1 VTVHRCKG
9 WQDSQGFTLLELLV
23 VLSIIWILA
32 GMAAPSLLRGRSVA
46 NETSAIGS
54 IRALH
59 TAQLSY
65 ALSCG
70 FGFYTSTYTSLGPGL
85 GNPLGFL
92 TTDLTSSATPVKS
105 GYNFTMVAGGGAA
118 AGAADCNGAAATV
131 SGYYATAF
139 PVTPG
144 SSGSRTFATNQ
155 GGAIW
160 QNTAGA
166 PPAEPFAAGPGVTPV
181 Q

>member
-1 VTVHRCKG
+1 VIVHRNKEWRDG
-9 WQDSQGFTLLELLV
+9 SGFTLLELLV

-32 GMAAPSLLRGRSVA
+32 GLAAPSLLRGRSVA
-46 NETSAIGS
+46 NETSALS
-54 IRALH
+54 SFRALH

-70 FGFYTSTYTSLGPGL
+70 FGFYTSTYTALAAGP

-105 GYNFTMVAGGGAA
+105 GYNFTLVPGGGAVG
-118 AGAADCNGAAATV
+118 GAADCNGSATTA

-144 SSGSRTFATNQ
+144 SSGTRTFATNQ

-166 PPAEPFAAGPGVTPV
+166 PPAEPFAIGPGVTPV

>member
-1 VTVHRCKG
+1 MTVHRCKG

-70 FGFYTSTYTSLGPGL
+70 FGFYTSAYTSLGPGL

-144 SSGSRTFATNQ
+144 SSGNRAFATNQ

-160 QNTAGA
+160 QDTGGT
-166 PPAEPFAAGPGVTPV
+166 PPPEPFSLGPGVTPV